1 MIDHFDIGLGD
12 IIKLKPQ
19 ITYNNNRTYPNGKK
33 APDGIEIRFG
43 STRPTAE
50 VREILKAHG
59 YQFSEK
65 QTMWY
70 ARDNA
75 KSRELAQRLSETEV
89 DVDDTQYEKRNFW
102 VRVRSIDEFDRLRER
117 TEFSVK
123 SEPPKYFYSKSFLK
137 KAYPSIKSLISDQSL
152 SFKKYYNKVV
162 GEEVIEEPQPNQSQS
177 LQPNEEV
184 AEKLQALAE
193 GMQKQ
198 IDAKINPAISKQR
211 PTKRRMNIAAG
222 MRDEGYEL
230 KELQTFLYALADAHR
245 SGKIIQ
251 FPYLQLIRT
260 RTQANLVYW
269 YEYSEENY
277 STYRAALSKLGIN
290 NKNESQYVREQRTKL
305 LDDFL
310 PTNSKGQIE
319 KEQKL
324 KNLEVTAFE
333 AKIPGFF
340 PTPPELIKRIL
351 ELADIQEDDRILEPS
366 AGKGDLLDA
375 VRESHSYHEL
385 HAIEPHSIL
394 REILTLKGY
403 QLVDSDFLQYNPE
416 DRYDK
421 IIMNPPFENGQDVD
435 HVRHAFTLLKP
446 GGRLISI
453 VSEGP
458 FFRQFKRDK
467 AFRDFLKEKN
477 AFVSESIKEAFK
489 NAFNST
495 SITVRIVAVNANGNP
510 INSTQ
515 SVNAEPQVDDMKLLE
530 LEAEA
535 ELELLKMRVEQERRT
550 KKALKGL
557 GEISIDESTLQHFR
571 QRAWA
576 MQERWEV
583 LNFK

>member
-1 MIDHFDIGLGD
+1 MIDDVEIGLGD
-12 IIKLKPQ
+12 IIKLKPH

-43 STRPTAE
+43 TTRPIPE

-59 YQFSEK
+59 FQFSEK

-70 ARDNA
+70 ALDNA
-75 KSRELAQRLSETEV
+75 KSRELAQKLSETEV

-102 VRVRSIDEFDRLRER
+102 VGVKSIDEFERLRER

-123 SEPPKYFYSKSFLK
+123 SKPPKYFYSKSFLK
-137 KAYPSIKSLISDQSL
+137 KAYPSISSLISDQSL
-152 SFKKYYNKVV
+152 SYKKYYNKVI
-162 GEEVIEEPQPNQSQS
+162 GEGGIEEPQSNQSQS

-184 AEKLQALAE
+184 AKKLQALAD

-198 IDAKINPAISKQR
+198 IDSKINPAISKLR
-211 PTKRRMNIAAG
+211 PTKRRMGIAAV

-245 SGKIIQ
+245 SGKIVQ

-260 RTQANLVYW
+260 RTQASLVYW
-269 YEYSEENY
+269 YEYTEENY
-277 STYRAALSKLGIN
+277 STYKEQLSKLGIS
-290 NKNESQYVREQRTKL
+290 NKNECLYAREQRTKL
-305 LDDFL
+305 LEDFS
-310 PTNSKGQIE
+310 PTNSKEQIE

-324 KNLEVTAFE
+324 KNLEMRAFE

-340 PTPPELIKRIL
+340 PTPTELIQQLL
-351 ELADIQEDDRILEPS
+351 ELADIQGDDRILEPS

-403 QLVDSDFLQYNPE
+403 QLVDSDFLKYNPGE
-416 DRYDK
+416 GYDK
-421 IIMNPPFENGQDVD
+421 IIMNPPFEDGQDVD

-446 GGRLISI
+446 GGRVVFIM
-453 VSEGP
+453 SEGP
-458 FFRQFKRDK
+458 FFRQFKKDK
-467 AFRDFLKEKN
+467 AFREFLQVKN
-477 AFVSESIKEAFK
+477 AFVSEPLKEAFK

-495 SITVRIVAVNANGNP
+495 SITVRVVAIDADGRRQP
-510 INSTQ
+510 TS
-515 SVNAEPQVDDMKLLE
+515 AKPQTDDMALLE

-535 ELELLKMRVEQERRT
+535 ELELLKMRVEQERRA
-550 KKALKGL
+550 KKAIQGF
-557 GEISIDESTLQHFR
+557 GEIPLDENKLQRFR
-571 QRAWA
+571 RKAWA
-576 MQERWEV
+576 MQEQWEV